1 MTRQSK
7 SPLTLTFVLIYV
19 TRPKSKGVP
28 DTVAPEE
35 YRRGIKYAALLEFRS
50 VETPDIR
57 QTLRLMSW

>member
-1 MTRQSK
+1 M
-7 SPLTLTFVLIYV
+7 YV